1 MTTKSDDQIVTE
13 VLEIFDT
20 ISSVKTGDIQVAV
33 DGGIVTLTGRV
44 DTHQTRFHV
53 ERLIRQ
59 LSGMRGLQIHIRPDF
74 DPTRKQLHLPRR
86 GD

>member
-1 MTTKSDDQIVTE
+1 MTTKSDDQIKTE
-13 VLEIFDT
+13 VLVLFDT
-20 ISSVKTGDIQVAV
+20 IASVTKGNIQVAV

-53 ERLIRQ
+53 ERLTRQ
-59 LSGMRGLQIHIRPDF
+59 VSGMRGVQIHIRPDS

>member
-1 MTTKSDDQIVTE
+1 MTTKSDDQIRTE
-13 VLEIFDT
+13 VLVMFDT
-20 ISSVKTGDIQVAV
+20 IASLNTGGIQVAV

-53 ERLIRQ
+53 ERLTRQ
-59 LSGMRGLQIHIRPDF
+59 VSGMRGLQIHIRPDF
-74 DPTRKQLHLPRR
+74 DATRKQLHLSRR